1 MTTLSSTADR
11 SPKIKVPTYIAS
23 IMIRSAFVL
32 QLLLS
37 GVAAFAPMISS
48 SIHRYQSAGTEIN
61 QMFPAS
67 SGLEVV
73 KETSNPFDNYK
84 PTDEQKEI
92 AIKDTIIGSGYTV
105 GVADAQLLEIKF
117 TSKFVGGKFTA
128 NIKEFDVPS
137 MVFKTGEQ
145 RCMPGLE
152 EGIQGMK
159 VGGKRSVRVP
169 PSKGYGDRWYR
180 GVVPPNSHLEFDVEL
195 IQIAQSPVEEFQI
208 KLKQF
213 GVERAVGAT
222 VCLGYLALSPFIH
235 L

>member
-1 MTTLSSTADR
+1 
-11 SPKIKVPTYIAS
+11 
-23 IMIRSAFVL
+23 MIRSAFVL

-37 GVAAFAPMISS
+37 GVAAFAPIMFS
-48 SIHRYQSAGTEIN
+48 SIHRYQSAWTEMN
-61 QMFPAS
+61 QMFPSAS
-67 SGLEVV
+67 GSGLEVV
-73 KETSNPFDNYK
+73 EETGSPFDNYK

-92 AIKDTIIGSGYTV
+92 AMKDTNIGSGYAV
-105 GVADAQLLEIKF
+105 GAADNQLLEIKF

-145 RCMPGLE
+145 RCLPGLE

-195 IQIAQSPVEEFQI
+195 ILIAQSPVEEFQM

-213 GVERAVGAT
+213 GYERAIGAS
-222 VCLGYLALSPFIH
+222 VCMGYLVLSPFIH
-235 L
+235 F

>member
-1 MTTLSSTADR
+1 
-11 SPKIKVPTYIAS
+11 
-23 IMIRSAFVL
+23 MIRLALML
-32 QLLLS
+32 QIFLG
-37 GVAAFAPMISS
+37 GVAAFAPMMTS
-48 SIHRYQSAGTEIN
+48 SIQRYQSTGTELN

-73 KETSNPFDNYK
+73 DETSTNPFDSYK
-84 PTDEQKEI
+84 PTEEQKDI

-105 GVADAQLLEIKF
+105 GEADAQLLEIKF

-128 NIKEFDVPS
+128 NIKEFETPS

-145 RCMPGLE
+145 RCLPGLE

-159 VGGKRSVRVP
+159 IGGKRSVRVP
-169 PSKGYGDRWYR
+169 PNRGYGDNWYR

-195 IQIAQSPVEEFQI
+195 LTIAQSPVEEFQL

-213 GVERAVGAT
+213 GVERAIGAT
-222 VCLGYLALSPFIH
+222 VCFLYLALSPMFEAQINSID